1 MGVTAEHTERD
12 FQYAGYGAAGEA
24 AGFTTTPQ
32 AASRQSVAHLTGKQ
46 VAVIALKLVASAA
59 VLAIAVTAVYLL
71 GSWVRYFSSISSA
84 DSALWAMQGAQLVC
98 YRIYCV
104 SLGTAFA
111 FANAADI
118 FEAFWPLED
127 EVIDK
132 MHRATYIAGGIAATA
147 AVATLAGCLCAQ
159 NVYDAFHAAEDEQSD
174 YGLLAAIT
182 GVLAIGQAVFVLLF
196 VLGSNCARSPFV
208 YVLKAATYPLIA
220 FAVSCVAVVLL
231 VIAFLALLFGL
242 ALLLISF
249 FFCSPVYVRVH

>member
-32 AASRQSVAHLTGKQ
+32 AASRQSIAHLTGKQ

-59 VLAIAVTAVYLL
+59 VLAIAVTAVYLF
-71 GSWVRYFSSISSA
+71 GSWVRYFSSISGA

-104 SLGTAFA
+104 SLGAAFA

-118 FEAFWPLED
+118 FEAFWPSD
-127 EVIDK
+127 DIVDK
-132 MHRATYIAGGIAATA
+132 MQRATYIAGGIAAAA

-174 YGLLAAIT
+174 YGLLAVIT

-220 FAVSCVAVVLL
+220 FAIACVAVILL

-249 FFCSPVYVRVH
+249 FFSSPVYVRVH